1 LKRRRFF
8 ARGPRTETLARRAL
22 ETEPNQDTI
31 VNSRIAL
38 RNAKALAGSCA
49 FACAVSLALRGLPQG
64 QTYEH
69 RESEDR
75 SPPGGR
81 RV

>member
-1 LKRRRFF
+1 LHEAIARAPCSTRPSKRNRH
-8 ARGPRTETLARRAL
+8 
-22 ETEPNQDTI
+22 QDII

-38 RNAKALAGSCA
+38 RNAQALAGSGA
-49 FACAVSLALRGLPQG
+49 FACAVSLAMRGVPEG
-64 QTYEH
+64 QSYEH

>member
-1 LKRRRFF
+1 
-8 ARGPRTETLARRAL
+8 
-22 ETEPNQDTI
+22 

-49 FACAVSLALRGLPQG
+49 FACAVSLAMRGLPYG
-64 QTYEH
+64 QVPEH
-69 RESEDR
+69 RDSEDR

>member
-1 LKRRRFF
+1 LLD
-8 ARGPRTETLARRAL
+8 AAL

-38 RNAKALAGSCA
+38 RNAQALAGSCA
-49 FACAVSLALRGLPQG
+49 FACVVSLALHDLPYG
-64 QTYEH
+64 QADMH

>member
-1 LKRRRFF
+1 MLD
-8 ARGPRTETLARRAL
+8 AAL
-22 ETEPNQDTI
+22 ETEPTSGLI
-31 VNSRIAL
+31 VNSRNAL

-49 FACAVSLALRGLPQG
+49 FACAVPLAMRGLPYG
-64 QTYEH
+64 QVHAH
-69 RESEDR
+69 RHAEDR

>member
-1 LKRRRFF
+1 M
-8 ARGPRTETLARRAL
+8 
-22 ETEPNQDTI
+22 
-31 VNSRIAL
+31 NSRIAL
-38 RNAKALAGSCA
+38 RNAQALAGPCA
-49 FACAVSLALRGLPQG
+49 FVRAVPLDMQGLPYG
-64 QTYEH
+64 QAHEH

>member
-1 LKRRRFF
+1 MRPSQRNRPQEL
-8 ARGPRTETLARRAL
+8 
-22 ETEPNQDTI
+22 I

-49 FACAVSLALRGLPQG
+49 FACAVSLAMRGLPYG
-64 QTYEH
+64 QVPEH
-69 RESEDR
+69 RDSDDR

>member
-1 LKRRRFF
+1 M
-8 ARGPRTETLARRAL
+8 
-22 ETEPNQDTI
+22 
-31 VNSRIAL
+31 NSRIAL
-38 RNAKALAGSCA
+38 RNAQALAGSGA
-49 FACAVSLALRGLPQG
+49 FACAVSLAMRGVPEG
-64 QTYEH
+64 QSYEH